1 LAPRSPRAA
10 PLGAPGE
17 PILLQKRSSL
27 PLDALHSVLFYAFSA
42 VAVAAG
48 LATALLPSRAQR
60 GSALIVA
67 GAGLAGLLAVLSAG
81 FAALVALL
89 CFGAC
94 GLALGTPG
102 YRVVWSGATGR
113 WEQAG
118 AIACGVLF
126 AILLYASWRTD
137 YFDGSYPGGSFGAAA
152 VGRLLL
158 AHDGLAGD
166 ALALVAL
173 VAFVAAGLFWRAR
186 LR

>member
-1 LAPRSPRAA
+1 
-10 PLGAPGE
+10 
-17 PILLQKRSSL
+17 
-27 PLDALHSVLFYAFSA
+27 
-42 VAVAAG
+42 
-48 LATALLPSRAQR
+48 
-60 GSALIVA
+60 
-67 GAGLAGLLAVLSAG
+67 VLSAG
-81 FAALVALL
+81 FAALIVLL

-94 GLALGTPG
+94 GLALATPG
-102 YRVVWSGATGR
+102 YRTVWSGAAGR

-166 ALALVAL
+166 ALALLAL
-173 VAFVAAGLFWRAR
+173 VALLAAGLFWRAR
-186 LR
+186 IR